1 MNMATRVDS
10 SRVSAGPAND
20 LLKVLPAKVTDASS
34 SAQPFKKELDKA
46 QRASEKPK
54 PEAKAEETEK
64 KKPSRAEKKSDVKA
78 KKPAKDQQADADD
91 QPVDEVDQE
100 TQAQK
105 PQDADHTDETADD
118 ADDVGAKKPV
128 DPAKVKAEPKTTDKL
143 TDTNAVVLA
152 AAHQQVKVKDDATEQ
167 AGAETAA
174 KDSQAKV
181 VRAVQPASAEKPQ
194 AADAKADPNAVK
206 KSTDDVANGK
216 IDLSQ
221 IDDSQSDDDDDADV
235 TDVIAKTAAKTR
247 ATSDADDAKNV
258 QQTTTKPEPKVAS
271 LDSQQPVIQPVQQ
284 QSQKASNSN
293 AQSSDQDDASQASAA
308 IQVMSVDAD
317 ESAKASGD
325 SASKTKVSTPTSD
338 GAQFASLMPKTP
350 DATAVAKPAA
360 PAPQPPVPPEVQ
372 FATAN
377 HDKIITGLKTE
388 LLPNGGTMHIRLDP
402 PELGALQVKVS
413 MQDGVMTASFET
425 SNDDATKLLSHSLTQ
440 LKHAL
445 ESQGVSVDKLHV
457 QQSPRNESSSN
468 QKDENGQSKGQA
480 DNQRSAQ
487 QEQQRKE
494 MIRRMWA
501 KLGVIQDP
509 LDMVA

>member
-1 MNMATRVDS
+1 MIMATRVDS
-10 SRVSAGPAND
+10 SRASASPAND

-34 SAQPFKKELDKA
+34 SAKPFKKELDKA
-46 QRASEKPK
+46 QRASERPK
-54 PEAKAEETEK
+54 PETKTQETEK
-64 KKPSRAEKKSDVKA
+64 KKPSRTEKKSDVKA
-78 KKPAKDQQADADD
+78 KKPAKDRQTEADD
-91 QPVDEVDQE
+91 QPVDEIDPE
-100 TQAQK
+100 TKAQK
-105 PQDADHTDETADD
+105 PEDSDQPAASDDADH
-118 ADDVGAKKPV
+118 VVVKKPV
-128 DPAKVKAEPKTTDKL
+128 DPAKVKADPTETDKPV
-143 TDTNAVVLA
+143 DPNAVVLA
-152 AAHQQVKVKDDATEQ
+152 AAQQQVKVKDDTAED
-167 AGAETAA
+167 ADAETAA
-174 KDSQAKV
+174 KDPQAKV
-181 VRAVQPASAEKPQ
+181 ARGVQPAAAEKAK
-194 AADAKADPNAVK
+194 AADAKPDTDAAK
-206 KSTDDVANGK
+206 KTTDDAADGK

-221 IDDSQSDDDDDADV
+221 IDDSQADDDEDADV
-235 TDVIAKTAAKTR
+235 SDAIAKTAAKARPT
-247 ATSDADDAKNV
+247 DADDAKNV
-258 QQTTTKPEPKVAS
+258 QQTTTKPQPKVAA
-271 LDSQQPVIQPVQQ
+271 LDSQQPVIQPAQQ
-284 QSQKASNSN
+284 QGQKASNSQT
-293 AQSSDQDDASQASAA
+293 QSSGGDDAQQASDA
-308 IQVMSVDAD
+308 IQLMSAD
-317 ESAKASGD
+317 SDDSAKASSD
-325 SASKTKVSTPTSD
+325 SGSKTKAAAPAAD
-338 GAQFASLMPKTP
+338 GAQFASLITKAPEAP
-350 DATAVAKPAA
+350 TAAKPAA
-360 PAPQPPVPPEVQ
+360 PAPQPAVPPEAQ
-372 FATAN
+372 FASAN

-425 SNDDATKLLSHSLTQ
+425 SNDDATKLLSHSLSQ